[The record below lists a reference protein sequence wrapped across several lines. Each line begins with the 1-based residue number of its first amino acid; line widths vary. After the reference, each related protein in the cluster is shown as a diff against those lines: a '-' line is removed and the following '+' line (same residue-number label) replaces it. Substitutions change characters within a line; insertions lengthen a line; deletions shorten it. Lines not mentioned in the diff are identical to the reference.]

1 MQRLLAPRLFNAL
14 PTLPPSHTLSLS
26 AAQLKDTIEYQ
37 KKSRKCY
44 CCMIVVLIIVILAV
58 TIGVGS
64 FFGVKQNS
72 RLRV

>member
-1 MQRLLAPRLFNAL
+1 
-14 PTLPPSHTLSLS
+14 
-26 AAQLKDTIEYQ
+26 
-37 KKSRKCY
+37 
-44 CCMIVVLIIVILAV
+44 MIVVLIIVILAV